1 MQGMYKLYRTRTEPQ
16 CAALMIVFATMND
29 VSDSPGKDKPPA
41 SLALDKLEVQHRVFF
56 HEGHVTSFEQ
66 AASERG
72 QRPAQVVRSLL
83 FQIRPDEF
91 LMVLVAGPDQVD
103 WRKLRQLVGR
113 SRVRMATEDEVLEVT
128 GYRVGT
134 VSPFG
139 MARPVKVMIDAGVL
153 KEDEISVGSGVRST
167 AILIN
172 SADLRRALPYAEV
185 VSLMEESRPF

>member
-1 MQGMYKLYRTRTEPQ
+1 
-16 CAALMIVFATMND
+16 MIVFVLMND
-29 VSDSPGKDKPPA
+29 ASDSPGKDKPPA
-41 SLALDKLEVQHRVFF
+41 SLALDKLGIQHRVFF
-56 HEGHVTSFEQ
+56 HEGSVTSFEQ

-83 FQIRPDEF
+83 FQIRPEEF

-139 MARPVKVMIDAGVL
+139 MARPVKVMIDASVL
-153 KEDEISVGSGVRST
+153 KEEEISIGSGVRNT
-167 AILIN
+167 AILMS
-172 SADLRRALPYAEV
+172 SADLHRTLADAEI
-185 VSLMEESRPF
+185 VSLMEESHPL